1 MTTEYAPLLP
11 DQALDDDVCDAL
23 VTAHAG
29 GPSFSSAMASELAP
43 PGQAVHGVGTPCPEI
58 PADAPGYLIGSLNG
72 MSKEKGKGQG
82 GPGSSCDITAGR
94 TSLRSSPHQAVRKPP
109 RLLRPVHGVQEEME
123 VEPRSPRLGVLRH
136 SIGFLTVATA
146 FLQRCCGRIMGDQPT
161 PGTRGLSPR
170 SFAFELP
177 SNAGDSFG
185 GRYTQEAAARKTQP
199 GTSTASRLSGATA
212 FEPGG
217 VRPSRGGDRCLEPSH
232 SRVTTTTMAAHY
244 NMDSEAET
252 AHEFEWDG

>member
-1 MTTEYAPLLP
+1 MQFNSFEHVHLWQSFSKDLRHLVKRTMEWARRAQRFLRAPLAISSTP
-11 DQALDDDVCDAL
+11 STATPKRKAKAKAAPVAQ
-23 VTAHAG
+23 VTAPLAG
-29 GPSFSSAMASELAP
+29 PACDHRRIKRSGNRHGSYT
-43 PGQAVHGVGTPCPEI
+43 VHG
-58 PADAPGYLIGSLNG
+58 A
-72 MSKEKGKGQG
+72 
-82 GPGSSCDITAGR
+82 
-94 TSLRSSPHQAVRKPP
+94 
-109 RLLRPVHGVQEEME
+109 QEEME
-123 VEPRSPRLGVLRH
+123 VDSKAGVLRH
-136 SIGFLTVATA
+136 SIGFLTIATA